1 MTVNS
6 CIKNLGTI
14 TMAFWAIRINFRKF
28 KPYLEIS
35 SLTHKSLPQI
45 FQKPQESCQYSLPDL
60 YGKPYICGIWSHM
73 CLYAFQ
79 KIS

>member
-35 SLTHKSLPQI
+35 SLPHKGLPQI
-45 FQKPQESCQYSLPDL
+45 FQKKSKKAANTL
-60 YGKPYICGIWSHM
+60 YQIYMENPI
-73 CLYAFQ
+73 YAGFGATCA
-79 KIS
+79 